1 MSSQMLGARHYC
13 GLARNDAVYLKGMI
27 ALTGIDGRQ
36 ARSKPLVE

>member
-1 MSSQMLGARHYC
+1 MPVCWLT
-13 GLARNDAVYLKGMI
+13 RNGAVYLKGMI